1 MQNSNARAGSD
12 WHVAPSVC
20 AILAAAGLGIR
31 LGQRKQLLQLGGK
44 PVAAW
49 SLEVFARSPVVTQ
62 VVIACEPDERDQ
74 FEALSQRITPN
85 KVRAIVPGG
94 VRRQDSVFAALRAIT
109 HPVELVVVHDGA
121 RPFLTGDLL
130 RSVIEK
136 AREFGGAIAA
146 VPVKDTIKQAGESG
160 AILKTIPR
168 DRVWA
173 AQTPQ
178 AFAFDVL
185 FRAHEDA
192 EEAGFLATD
201 DAELVERLGSVSI
214 AIVESSYQNL
224 KITTQEDLVVAERI
238 AANRTS

>member
-1 MQNSNARAGSD
+1 M
-12 WHVAPSVC
+12 
-20 AILAAAGLGIR
+20 R
-31 LGQRKQLLQLGGK
+31 LGQRKQLLQLGGR

-49 SLEVFARSPVVTQ
+49 SLEVLARSPVVTQ
-62 VVIACEPDERDQ
+62 VVIACEPDEREQ
-74 FEALSQRITPN
+74 FEALSERIVPQ

-94 VRRQDSVFAALRAIT
+94 ARRQDSIFAALRAVSR
-109 HPVELVVVHDGA
+109 PVELVVVHDGA
-121 RPFLTGDLL
+121 RPFLSDDLL

-160 AILKTIPR
+160 AVLKTIPR

-178 AFAFDVL
+178 AFGYDLLLA
-185 FRAHEDA
+185 AHEDA
-192 EEAGFLATD
+192 EAAGFLATD

-214 AIVESSYQNL
+214 AIVESSYENL
-224 KITTQEDLVVAERI
+224 KITTPEDLLIAERI
-238 AANRTS
+238 AANRKM